1 MSWFSGLFRPTSSSS
16 VSNAPVL
23 FTNTLTGTK
32 EIFTPRKAGVATVY
46 SCGPTVYSK
55 AQIGNLR
62 AYVFSNTITRVLAQ
76 AGYRVRPVIN
86 ITDVGHLVSDA
97 DEGEDKMLV
106 GATREGKSASEI
118 ADTYTRVFIEDIA
131 KLGIDT
137 DALQFPR
144 ASEYINEQIEIVQLL
159 EQKGFTYTTSDGVYF
174 DTAKL
179 SNYGLLAGHTN
190 VQSRDTVAAEIG
202 RRITANKEKHH
213 PADFALWRFS
223 KNASNRLQEWKSPWG
238 TGFPGWHIECSAMA
252 RALLGQ
258 PIDIHTGGIDHI
270 SVHHTNEMAQS
281 EAAFGTPLA
290 RVWMHEAF
298 LTVDGEKVSKSL
310 GNDIYLSDIE
320 ERGYHPLAL
329 RYFFL
334 QAHYRTTV
342 SFSWE
347 ALRASDEALKRLW
360 RHARDVRALS
370 SERRAPSDAGRTL
383 ISYLRDDLA
392 TPQALALLWESLKDD
407 ELSGPQLWDL
417 IVTAEQVLG
426 LSLTNPPGT
435 GALSIPADI
444 QQLVN
449 EREAARVARDF
460 ARADEL
466 RIHIESRGYRVDDGP
481 VGSTVTKSH

>member
-1 MSWFSGLFRPTSSSS
+1 MSWFSGMFRPASRAS

-32 EIFTPRKAGVATVY
+32 EIFTPRKAGLATMY

-62 AYVFSNTITRVLAQ
+62 AYVFSNTITRVLEQ

-106 GATREGKSASEI
+106 GATREGKTASEI
-118 ADTYTRVFIEDIA
+118 ADTYTKLFVEDIQ
-131 KLGIDT
+131 KLGIDIKQV
-137 DALQFPR
+137 QFPR
-144 ASEYINEQIEIVQLL
+144 ASEYIAEQIEIVQIL
-159 EQKGFTYTTSDGVYF
+159 EQKGFTYKTSDGVYF
-174 DTAKL
+174 DTQKF
-179 SNYGLLAGHTN
+179 SSYGLLAGTAN
-190 VQSRDTVAAEIG
+190 VQTRDTVVADIG

-223 KNASNRLQEWKSPWG
+223 KNNSGRLQEWKSPWG

-270 SVHHTNEMAQS
+270 PVHHTNEMAQS
-281 EAAFGTPLA
+281 EAAFGLPLA

-298 LTVDGEKVSKSL
+298 LTVDGDKVSKSL

-320 ERGYHPLAL
+320 AKGYHPLAL

-334 QAHYRTTV
+334 QASYRTTV

-347 ALRASDEALKRLW
+347 ALKASDEALKRLW
-360 RHARDVRALS
+360 RHARDIRALS
-370 SERRAPSDAGRTL
+370 SERRAPSDEARKL

-417 IVTAEQVLG
+417 IVTADEVLG
-426 LSLTNPPGT
+426 LSLAHPPGT
-435 GALSIPADI
+435 AVSEPVPADI
-444 QQLVN
+444 QELVR
-449 EREAARVARDF
+449 ERESARAEQDF
-460 ARADEL
+460 GRADEL

-481 VGSTVTKSH
+481 SGPIVTRT

>member
-1 MSWFSGLFRPTSSSS
+1 MSWFRGLLRPASRAS

-23 FTNTLTGTK
+23 FTNTLTGVK
-32 EIFTPRKAGVATVY
+32 EIFTPKKAGIATLY

-62 AYVFSNTITRVLAQ
+62 AYVFSDTISRVLEQ

-106 GATREGKSASEI
+106 GATREGKTAAEI
-118 ADTYTRVFIEDIA
+118 ADAYTKLFIEDIA
-131 KLGIDT
+131 NLGIDT
-137 DALQFPR
+137 QAVQFPR
-144 ASEYINEQIEIVQLL
+144 ASEYISEQIDIVRIL
-159 EQKGFTYTTSDGVYF
+159 EQKDFTYTTSDGVYF
-174 DTAKL
+174 DTSKL
-179 SNYGLLAGHTN
+179 SNYGILAGHANIQT
-190 VQSRDTVAAEIG
+190 RETVVADIG
-202 RRITANKEKHH
+202 RRVTTNKEKRH

-223 KNASNRLQEWKSPWG
+223 KNSSNRLQEWKSPWG

-270 SVHHTNEMAQS
+270 PVHHTNEMAQS

-290 RVWMHEAF
+290 RIWMHEAF
-298 LTVDGEKVSKSL
+298 LTVNGDKVSKSL
-310 GNDIYLSDIE
+310 GNGVYLSDIE
-320 ERGYHPLAL
+320 ERGFHPLAL

-342 SFSWE
+342 SFSWD
-347 ALRASDEALKRLW
+347 ALKASDEALKRLW
-360 RHARDVRALS
+360 RHARDIRALS
-370 SERRAPSDAGRTL
+370 SERRAPSDAGRKL

-417 IVTAEQVLG
+417 IVLADEVLG
-426 LSLTNPPGT
+426 LSLTYPPGT
-435 GALSIPADI
+435 SQPEPVPADI
-444 QQLVN
+444 QELVN
-449 EREAARVARDF
+449 TREE
-460 ARADEL
+460 ARALSDFEQADTL

-481 VGSTVTKSH
+481 SGPIVTRS